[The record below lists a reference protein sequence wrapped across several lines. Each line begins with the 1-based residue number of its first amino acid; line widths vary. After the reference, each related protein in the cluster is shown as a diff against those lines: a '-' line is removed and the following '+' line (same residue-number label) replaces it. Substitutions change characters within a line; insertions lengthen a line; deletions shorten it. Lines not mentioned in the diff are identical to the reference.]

1 MSQTKAQLLDPTGVF
16 TLTDQLVAVGATFSG
31 NVSIAGTLTKQDVTN
46 VDSVGLIT
54 ARSGI
59 KVTGGNV
66 ELTQGAG
73 TGYYQIT
80 QTSGNTVKFGIVS
93 GSNIELSGTS
103 NNDMYFKTN
112 NTERLRIT
120 GAGKVGINSTSP
132 TYALEVD
139 GGTQNTVIVARSS
152 DAKAAVCF
160 MDNTSG
166 GYGRATIGGEGDSVY
181 ITSGSG
187 TERIRIGTGGNGVTI
202 GINTNQ
208 NLVTGS
214 EVLSVRGY
222 SSFKSYNKDY
232 AAIYTYSEGEGVG
245 NRAAHVLFNWGGANR
260 GGFGVETDNATLI
273 LNNQNPISF
282 RTGATGLNGTE
293 RLRITTEG
301 IETAGNQ
308 IGNAV
313 AISGTAID
321 CSLGNYFTKTIT
333 GATAFTFSNV
343 PASGKEYSLT
353 IELTLNGSNAVTWP
367 AAVKWP
373 GDAAPAITD
382 AKTQL
387 FMLVTRDGG
396 TKWRGSSLVDYTT

>member
-66 ELTQGAG
+66 ELAQGAG

-232 AAIYTYSEGEGVG
+232 AAIYTHNESEGVG
-245 NRAAHVLFNWGGANR
+245 NRCAHLLFNWGGANR

>member
-66 ELTQGAG
+66 ELAQGAG

-214 EVLSVRGY
+214 EVLSIRGY

-232 AAIYTYSEGEGVG
+232 AAIYTHNESEGVG
-245 NRAAHVLFNWGGANR
+245 NRCAHLLFNWGGANR

>member
-54 ARSGI
+54 ARAGI
-59 KVTGGNV
+59 RFSTTASYLGADTSDASDNKYLAITGG
-66 ELTQGAG
+66 GAVSQSRG
-73 TGYYQIT
+73 ASVVLYGNEESNFPGQLNILAGNAGSAPIKLYTGGSQRLEINSGGVVRLISADSPSSTTEPAQISNHAGGL
-80 QTSGNTVKFGIVS
+80 QIY
-93 GSNIELSGTS
+93 GSSASGT
-103 NNDMYFKTN
+103 NRNIIFGTN
-112 NTERLRIT
+112 SVAAGEVLRI
-120 GAGKVGINSTSP
+120 ASDGKVGIKTSSP
-132 TYALEVD
+132 GSPLEVN
-139 GGTQNTVIVARSS
+139 GGSALDTATFNSHHAQGVLINLQRSGT
-152 DAKAAVCF
+152 
-160 MDNTSG
+160 N
-166 GYGRATIGGEGDSVY
+166 IGFL
-181 ITSGSG
+181 GSG
-187 TERIRIGTGGNGVTI
+187 KNVADATGGVDDI
-202 GINTNQ
+202 GLRAQ
-208 NLVTGS
+208 ANLIFTTG
-214 EVLSVRGY
+214 G
-222 SSFKSYNKDY
+222 
-232 AAIYTYSEGEGVG
+232 
-245 NRAAHVLFNWGGANR
+245 
-260 GGFGVETDNATLI
+260 
-273 LNNQNPISF
+273 
-282 RTGATGLNGTE
+282 GTE
-293 RLRITTEG
+293 RLRIDSSGNVGINTTTPAANLE
-301 IETAGNQ
+301 ISGNQ